1 MKTEVVEQERVKK
14 KEVAVGAGALIL
26 ILLVA
31 FAFAKKKK
39 NEEPPPDQGVITPVV
54 EIGELEATASPGL
67 KGGSVTPGTRVQIQA
82 QITNRSTKNTAYID
96 LPVKIRYSIYEGS
109 QWMPTPGTLLWTF
122 TAPATLKANS
132 TEPHTSMHYTTV
144 KTDEERRDVR
154 VEVLYQDEVIAE
166 EKIDTLF
173 FVKEEAIKAAVEV
186 LSISWL

>member
-1 MKTEVVEQERVKK
+1 MKTEVVKQEKVKK

-26 ILLVA
+26 LLIIA

-39 NEEPPPDQGVITPVV
+39 DEEPPEGVIKPVV
-54 EIGELEATASPGL
+54 EIGEIVTRSPGV

-96 LPVKIRYSIYEGS
+96 LPVKIRYKIYEGS

-122 TAPATLKANS
+122 TASATLKANA
-132 TEPHTSMHYTTV
+132 TEPHTSPHYTTV
-144 KTDEERRDVR
+144 KRDEERRDVR

-173 FVKEEAIKAAVEV
+173 FVKEEAVKAAVEV